1 MASRR
6 QALSEGKPDAPASVP
21 DRRPPSLGPGR
32 NRPRRQPPTALPGQT
47 RGAWDAAHARALRAT
62 LALFELADPRLR
74 RPHPLA
80 WHPLVFAIGTSATD
94 VPDDAGLRPFGTGA
108 AELLWQV
115 TDGLPPGDAGRSR
128 RLDFVSAESHAWTTL
143 RADRSWTA
151 LLHRD
156 GAAGVAY
163 GCSAHERPVAA
174 LGGPL
179 SMAWAAAVELL
190 VDRVDGSG
198 RGRFT
203 VLVNGALPRFGR
215 RPVFYVDR
223 AIDLV
228 PPSAADVESVVAEIE
243 LATAESGE
251 PAAPAS

>member
-1 MASRR
+1 MASPRH
-6 QALSEGKPDAPASVP
+6 AVTEGDAEVRASATDPRPTSLGTGPDRPT
-21 DRRPPSLGPGR
+21 RRPPA
-32 NRPRRQPPTALPGQT
+32 ALPGQT

-62 LALFELADPRLR
+62 LALFELADPRPR
-74 RPHPLA
+74 RPHRLA
-80 WHPLVFAIGTSATD
+80 WHPLVFAIGTSGTD
-94 VPDDAGLRPFGTGA
+94 IPDDAGLHPFGAGA
-108 AELLWQV
+108 AELLRQV
-115 TDGLPPGDAGRSR
+115 TDRLPAGDAGRSQP
-128 RLDFVSAESHAWTTL
+128 LDFVSDESHAWTTL

-174 LGGPL
+174 LGGAL

-198 RGRFT
+198 RGRLT

-228 PPSAADVESVVAEIE
+228 PPSVADVESVVAEIE

-251 PAAPAS
+251 PGAPAS